1 MAAIITS
8 VGSNIG
14 ASRVDSK
21 RNGRNQRL
29 DPGQS
34 NDFAAWREIP
44 NSWRAGIKL
53 AYQCFAKLGGAACA
67 RSKSAIAFLCFA
79 DKDFKRIRTLR
90 RFSKT
95 TLPSWRYRMR
105 SSLRLWRYDAFA
117 FGSKGATF
125 EALSG
130 TPIASTP
137 NNSATRFRRL
147 ATSPEMAALADSTSR
162 IAVNAAWRSLS
173 LSGNSFGIAASARS

>member
-34 NDFAAWREIP
+34 NDFAAWRQIP

-67 RSKSAIAFLCFA
+67 RPESAIAFLC
-79 DKDFKRIRTLR
+79 RTLALRTKISSEFELCVGLAKR
-90 RFSKT
+90 RYPPGVIECAALLGSGVT
-95 TLPSWRYRMR
+95 TPSPLGRKGQHSRRSPALPLHPRRTTRRHASGAWRPHPR
-105 SSLRLWRYDAFA
+105 W
-117 FGSKGATF
+117 
-125 EALSG
+125 
-130 TPIASTP
+130 
-137 NNSATRFRRL
+137 RRL
-147 ATSPEMAALADSTSR
+147 RTALRESP
-162 IAVNAAWRSLS
+162 
-173 LSGNSFGIAASARS
+173 

>member
-1 MAAIITS
+1 MAQFQILGAQGKTCVS
-8 VGSNIG
+8 VFRQARRRGVRPIG
-14 ASRVDSK
+14 V
-21 RNGRNQRL
+21 GHCVPL
-29 DPGQS
+29 
-34 NDFAAWREIP
+34 P
-44 NSWRAGIKL
+44 NA
-53 AYQCFAKLGGAACA
+53 
-67 RSKSAIAFLCFA
+67 CFA

-137 NNSATRFRRL
+137 NNSAIRFRRL
-147 ATSPEMAALADSTSR
+147 ATSPEMA
-162 IAVNAAWRSLS
+162 
-173 LSGNSFGIAASARS
+173 